1 MSVTAPDAYA
11 DTWTRLDTWANS
23 QSSTRSDTWTRTVS
37 LLANPAAS
45 SAARAHVRRVIASWN
60 AGVSGHPCLGNRI
73 PDGVVLDGD
82 LGEAVLT
89 GNALVD
95 SDTAHTAILLTSE
108 LVTNAITH
116 GESPVTVAVSW
127 SGRALRIEVHDRSR
141 FMPAPWPVIDRVDAE
156 TGRGLLLVDTLA
168 SDWGFYR
175 TPGGKAVYFT
185 LDCDPHR

>member
-23 QSSTRSDTWTRTVS
+23 RATSRNDTWTRTVS
-37 LLANPAAS
+37 LLANPVAS
-45 SAARAHVRRVIASWN
+45 SAAREHVKRVIAAWN
-60 AGVSGHPCLGNRI
+60 AGVSGHPCI
-73 PDGVVLDGD
+73 ASEAEDGVIIDAD
-82 LGEAVLT
+82 IA
-89 GNALVD
+89 
-95 SDTAHTAILLTSE
+95 DTAVLLTSE

-127 SGRALRIEVHDRSR
+127 SGGALRVEVHDRSR
-141 FMPAPWPVIDRVDAE
+141 FMPAPWPVIDSADAE

-185 LDCDPHR
+185 LDCCPAD